1 MPELI
6 VLAEPPANMQQSVPE
21 PSRTAKLVTALVRW
35 SDSAL
40 RMPGTNFR
48 FGLDPIIGLLL
59 PGLGDAL
66 GGVVALSVVLLAL
79 QDRVPGR
86 VVAKMVRN
94 LAADATLGFVPGIGD
109 VFDFAYRANQRNL
122 ELWRVHRRG
131 RSAPASALLPWLRA
145 CLTSSLLLLAAM
157 FWVVVPV
164 VLSMGSLYA
173 LFNVGS

>member
-6 VLAEPPANMQQSVPE
+6 VLAEPPANMQQSG
-21 PSRTAKLVTALVRW
+21 PSPSGMAKLVTALVHW
-35 SDSAL
+35 SDTVL
-40 RMPGTNFR
+40 RVPGTSVR
-48 FGLDPIIGLLL
+48 LGLDPIIGLLL

-79 QDRVPGR
+79 QDRVPGG

-109 VFDFAYRANQRNL
+109 AFDFAYRANQRNL

-131 RSAPASALLPWLRA
+131 RSSAAFALPSLGA
-145 CLTSSLLLLAAM
+145 FVTSGLLLLAAM

>member
-6 VLAEPPANMQQSVPE
+6 VLAEPPANMQSG
-21 PSRTAKLVTALVRW
+21 PSPSGTAKLVTALVRW
-35 SDSAL
+35 SDDAL
-40 RMPGTNFR
+40 RVPGTSFR
-48 FGLDPIIGLLL
+48 LGLDPIIGLLL
-59 PGLGDAL
+59 PGVGDAL

-122 ELWRVHRRG
+122 ELWRVHRQG
-131 RSAPASALLPWLRA
+131 RSTAVLAVPSLRA
-145 CLTSSLLLLAAM
+145 FVTSGLLLLAAM
-157 FWVVVPV
+157 FWVAVPV

-173 LFNVGS
+173 LFNAGS